1 MNYYFT
7 GILIILMVL
16 FALFVRPAEAR
27 NEYLNN
33 GSNECRYGDIDLSIS
48 KRESDH
54 DYRTYDT
61 SDYDNNSHEL
71 RLTFR
76 KYLGISK
83 KHCDR
88 QNEVQTENEILKQQI
103 ELYKVCKSI
112 NTNQD
117 LEQFKELMIE
127 LYSNNQLF
135 IPKGFTIEEWCEYT
149 FSEIRLKARF
159 PNL

>member
-7 GILIILMVL
+7 GMLVILFLLLAI
-16 FALFVRPAEAR
+16 FVKPAHAR

-33 GSNECRYGDIDLSIS
+33 GSNECRYGDVDLSIS

-61 SDYDNNSHEL
+61 SDYDSNSHEL
-71 RLTFR
+71 RLSFR

-83 KHCDR
+83 KHCDEQNR
-88 QNEVQTENEILKQQI
+88 ITTKNEVLKQQI
-103 ELYKVCKSI
+103 ELYKVCKGI

-117 LEQFKELMIE
+117 LPNFKELLSYCAGIKATNNAPRHNPYKSMIE
-127 LYSNNQLF
+127 KIDEKQQ
-135 IPKGFTIEEWCEYT
+135 
-149 FSEIRLKARF
+149 
-159 PNL
+159 

>member
-16 FALFVRPAEAR
+16 LTLFVTPAYPR

-71 RLTFR
+71 RLSFR

-117 LEQFKELMIE
+117 LEQFRELIA
-127 LYSNNQLF
+127 YCSGIKKAQ
-135 IPKGFTIEEWCEYT
+135 I
-149 FSEIRLKARF
+149 LKA
-159 PNL
+159 LV

>member
-1 MNYYFT
+1 MTMNYYFT

-16 FALFVRPAEAR
+16 LALFVRPAEAR

-33 GSNECRYGDIDLSIS
+33 GTNTCRYGDIDLSIS

-61 SDYDNNSHEL
+61 SDYDNNSQEL
-71 RLTFR
+71 RLSFR

-112 NTNQD
+112 NSKQD
-117 LEQFKELMIE
+117 LEQFKELIA
-127 LYSNNQLF
+127 YCSGIKKIDRTDRNNPYKD
-135 IPKGFTIEEWCEYT
+135 I
-149 FSEIRLKARF
+149 LKKLDKYE
-159 PNL
+159 N

>member
-7 GILIILMVL
+7 GILIILMML
-16 FALFVRPAEAR
+16 LALFVRPAEAR

-48 KRESDH
+48 TRESDH

-61 SDYDNNSHEL
+61 SDYDNNSQEL

-88 QNEVQTENEILKQQI
+88 QNEVQTQNEILKQQI

-112 NTNQD
+112 NTKQD
-117 LEQFKELMIE
+117 LEQF
-127 LYSNNQLF
+127 
-135 IPKGFTIEEWCEYT
+135 
-149 FSEIRLKARF
+149 R
-159 PNL
+159 